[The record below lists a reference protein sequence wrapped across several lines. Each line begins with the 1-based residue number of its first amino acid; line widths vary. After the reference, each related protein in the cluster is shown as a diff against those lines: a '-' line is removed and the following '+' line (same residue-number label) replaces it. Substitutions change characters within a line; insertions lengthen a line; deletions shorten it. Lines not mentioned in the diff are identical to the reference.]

1 MLASKGDTDAEHKSS
16 KQSPHR
22 PTACTLLPR
31 ALAPEKRL
39 MLSRSKNHEE
49 AKGFL
54 AYRIADRRGDHSD
67 HRGYRYSEL
76 AALEDRSERIIR
88 SGLGSYYQHGGSD
101 VSVQLGQRF
110 RCRFDE
116 SRRSLPLRR
125 RDFGHCLLNRPAF
138 ERCSEHEERVCV
150 QRRRHSPREWRT

>member
-22 PTACTLLPR
+22 PPACTLLPR

-39 MLSRSKNHEE
+39 MLRRSKDHEE

-67 HRGYRYSEL
+67 HRGYRHSEL
-76 AALEDRSERIIR
+76 AALENRSERIIR
-88 SGLGSYYQHGGSD
+88 GGFGSYHQHGGSD
-101 VSVQLGQRF
+101 VSVQLVQRF
-110 RCRFDE
+110 RDRFDE
-116 SRRSLPLRR
+116 FGRSLPVRR
-125 RDFGHCLLNRPAF
+125 RDFGRSLLNRPPL
-138 ERCSEHEERVCV
+138 ERC
-150 QRRRHSPREWRT
+150 P